1 MQPLKQSM
9 QQKKRLNK
17 DNKEQNKMV
26 EISAAMVKELRAATG
41 SGIMDCKRVLAEAEG
56 NYETAVD
63 LLRKKGLAKAAKRA
77 GRSTSEGLIYSYIH
91 TGSKLGVLVEVNC
104 ESDFVAKTDDF
115 AAFVKNI
122 AMHIAAANPA
132 GLASEDVD
140 PAIIE
145 KEREI
150 YTAQMLEEGKPEK
163 MIAKIVDGKIEK
175 FYKEVCLMSQQ
186 YVKDPQKTITD
197 VLKETIA
204 KIGENIQIKRF
215 VRFQIGE

>member
-1 MQPLKQSM
+1 
-9 QQKKRLNK
+9 
-17 DNKEQNKMV
+17 MV
-26 EISAAMVKELRAATG
+26 EISAAMVKELREATG

-56 NYETAVD
+56 DMSTAVD

-132 GLASEDVD
+132 GLVPEDVD
-140 PAIIE
+140 SAVIE
-145 KEREI
+145 KEKEI
-150 YTAQMLEEGKPEK
+150 FRAQMQEEGKPEN
-163 MIAKIVDGKIEK
+163 IIDKIVEGKIEK

-197 VLKETIA
+197 ILKETIA

>member
-1 MQPLKQSM
+1 MA
-9 QQKKRLNK
+9 
-17 DNKEQNKMV
+17 
-26 EISAAMVKELRAATG
+26 EISAAMVKELRESTG

-56 NYETAVD
+56 DMDKAVD

-77 GRSTSEGLIYSYIH
+77 GRSTSEGVIYSYIH
-91 TGSKLGVLVEVNC
+91 TGAKLGVLLEVNC
-104 ESDFVAKTDDF
+104 ESDFVAKTEDF
-115 AAFVKNI
+115 QMFAKNI
-122 AMHIAAANPA
+122 AMHIAASNPA
-132 GLASEDVD
+132 GLRAEDVD
-140 PAIIE
+140 PKVVE

-150 YTAQMLEEGKPEK
+150 YRAQMLEEGKPAN
-163 MIAKIVDGKIEK
+163 MIDKIVDGKVEK
-175 FYKEVCLMSQQ
+175 FYKDVCLMSQQ

>member
-1 MQPLKQSM
+1 M

>member
-1 MQPLKQSM
+1 
-9 QQKKRLNK
+9 
-17 DNKEQNKMV
+17 MV
-26 EISAAMVKELRAATG
+26 EISAAMVKELREATG

-56 NYETAVD
+56 DMSTAVD

-91 TGSKLGVLVEVNC
+91 TGAKLGVLVEVNC

-115 AAFVKNI
+115 ATFVKNI

-132 GLASEDVD
+132 GLVPEDVD
-140 PAIIE
+140 SAVIE

-150 YTAQMLEEGKPEK
+150 FRAQMLEEGKPEN
-163 MIAKIVDGKIEK
+163 IIDKIVEGKIEK
-175 FYKEVCLMSQQ
+175 FYKDVCLMSQQ
-186 YVKDPQKTITD
+186 YVKDPQKNITD

>member
-1 MQPLKQSM
+1 
-9 QQKKRLNK
+9 
-17 DNKEQNKMV
+17 MV

-56 NYETAVD
+56 DYETAVD

-104 ESDFVAKTDDF
+104 ESDFVAKTEDF
-115 AAFVKNI
+115 EAFVKNV
-122 AMHIAAANPA
+122 AMHIAAANPV

-150 YTAQMLEEGKPEK
+150 YTAQMLEEGKPEQ

>member
-1 MQPLKQSM
+1 
-9 QQKKRLNK
+9 
-17 DNKEQNKMV
+17 MV

-56 NYETAVD
+56 DYETAVD

-104 ESDFVAKTDDF
+104 ESDFVAKTEDF
-115 AAFVKNI
+115 EAFVKNV
-122 AMHIAAANPA
+122 AMHIAAANPV

>member
-1 MQPLKQSM
+1 
-9 QQKKRLNK
+9 
-17 DNKEQNKMV
+17 MV
-26 EISAAMVKELRAATG
+26 EISAAMVKELREATG

-56 NYETAVD
+56 DYQTAVEKKK
-63 LLRKKGLAKAAKRA
+63 KKGLAKAAKRA
-77 GRSTSEGLIYSYIH
+77 GRSTSEGIVYSYIH
-91 TGSKLGVLVEVNC
+91 TGAKLGVLVEVNC

-115 AAFVKNI
+115 LAFAKNI

-132 GLASEDVD
+132 GLAPEDVD
-140 PAIIE
+140 PAIIA

-150 YTAQMLEEGKPEK
+150 YTAQMLEEGKPENI
-163 MIAKIVDGKIEK
+163 IAKIVDGKVEK
-175 FYKEVCLMSQQ
+175 FYKDVCLMSQQ